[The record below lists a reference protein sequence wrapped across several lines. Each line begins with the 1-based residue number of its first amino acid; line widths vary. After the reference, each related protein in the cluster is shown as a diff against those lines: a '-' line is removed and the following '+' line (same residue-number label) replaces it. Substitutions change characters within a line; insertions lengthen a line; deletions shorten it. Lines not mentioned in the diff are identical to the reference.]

1 MTIQDQAKQL
11 KKDIK
16 QFINGGYVWIDKRKA
31 VKWAG
36 GGEYYTVA
44 FQTLEKENKEE
55 DLITLQSIV
64 LPEGWVAYWT
74 GFRIEL
80 YKRIGEGALQM
91 DDIKYRHLALLTS
104 PFEKLQ

>member
-16 QFINGGYVWIDKRKA
+16 QFVNGGYVWANKRKA
-31 VKWAG
+31 QLWTG

-44 FQTLEKENKEE
+44 FQTLGKDNKEE
-55 DLITLQSIV
+55 DLITLQSLV

-74 GFRIEL
+74 GYRIEL
-80 YKRIGEGALQM
+80 YKRIGEGDLQL
-91 DDIKYRHLALLTS
+91 DDIRYNREFKIEFTQ
-104 PFEKLQ
+104 LQ